1 MTAVLLSRRT
11 LLSAAGLST
20 AALGTVAL
28 AQANPPQ
35 GRSWPTSWPAA
46 GPDLA
51 GTPAAPVAIPSAPE
65 PQGIISDASFPLWP
79 EGQMPDAAH
88 TEAERLVLERGAPGG
103 HDRAIL
109 HVNQPIL
116 EVFRPAVPNG
126 AAVIIAPGGGYFR
139 LAIDKEGAA
148 PARRLN
154 QSGVT
159 AFVLNYRLPA
169 DGWASGY
176 DAPVQDIQRAI
187 RLVRARAATWN
198 LDVARI
204 GVMGFSAGG
213 NLAAAAVTRF
223 DDQVYAAV
231 DAADGLSARP
241 DFACL
246 CYAAMSMGNRP
257 QGDARPGDL
266 RPLDQ
271 RVRSGLPPVFLVHAA
286 DDDTVPVS
294 HSLDMFT
301 ACKAAGV
308 PVEMHVYQ
316 EGGHGFGLTLP
327 DDRPASHWPDAFDTW
342 ARRTGIFG

>member
-1 MTAVLLSRRT
+1 MKSVLFSRRT

-20 AALGTVAL
+20 AALGTAAL
-28 AQANPPQ
+28 AQATPAP

-46 GPDLA
+46 GHDLA
-51 GTPAAPVAIPSAPE
+51 GTPANPVVIPSAPE
-65 PQGIISDASFPLWP
+65 PAGIVSDASFSLWP
-79 EGQMPDAAH
+79 DGSMPDAAH
-88 TEAERLVLERGAPGG
+88 TEAPRLVLERGAPGG

-126 AAVIIAPGGGYFR
+126 AAIIIAPGGGYFR

-154 QSGVT
+154 QFGIT

-176 DAPVQDIQRAI
+176 EAPVQDIQRAI
-187 RLVRARAATWN
+187 RLVRARAETWN
-198 LDVARI
+198 LDAGRI

-213 NLAAAAVTRF
+213 NLAAAAAIRF
-223 DDQVYAAV
+223 DDTTYAAL
-231 DAADGLSARP
+231 DAADRIPARP

-246 CYAAMSMGNRP
+246 CYAAMTMGNRP
-257 QGDARPGDL
+257 EGDNSPGDR

-271 RVRSGLPPVFLVHAA
+271 RIRSGLPPLFLVHAA

-294 HSLDMFT
+294 HSLDAFT
-301 ACKAAGV
+301 ACKAANV
-308 PVEMHVYQ
+308 PVEMHIYQ
-316 EGGHGFGLTLP
+316 EGGHGFGVSLP
-327 DDRPASHWPDAFDTW
+327 TNRPASQWPDAFDTW
-342 ARRTGIFG
+342 ARRTGLYA

>member
-1 MTAVLLSRRT
+1 MHPVLLSRRA
-11 LLSAAGLST
+11 LLTAAGMST
-20 AALGTVAL
+20 ASLGAAAL
-28 AQANPPQ
+28 AQAGPPV
-35 GRSWPTSWPAA
+35 GRSWPQSWPAA

-51 GTPAAPVAIPSAPE
+51 GTPANPVVIPSVPE
-65 PQGIISDASFPLWP
+65 PEGIVSDASLSLWP
-79 EGQMPDAAH
+79 AGKIPGGAH
-88 TEAERLVLERGAPGG
+88 AEADRLVLERGAPGG

-154 QSGVT
+154 QSGIT

-176 DAPVQDIQRAI
+176 DAPVQDIQRAV
-187 RLVRARAATWN
+187 RLVRTRAATWN

-223 DDQVYAAV
+223 DDEIYAAV
-231 DAADGLSARP
+231 DAADQVSARP

-257 QGDARPGDL
+257 QGDANPGDL

-271 RVRSGLPPVFLVHAA
+271 RVRPGLPPIFLVHAA

-294 HSLDMFT
+294 HSLDMFK
-301 ACKAAGV
+301 ACKTANV
-308 PVEMHVYQ
+308 PVEMHIYQ
-316 EGGHGFGLTLP
+316 EGGHGFGLSLP
-327 DDRPASHWPDAFDTW
+327 VDRPASRWPEAFDTW
-342 ARRTGIFG
+342 ARRTGILG